1 VIFEVTSVK
10 QGRVKM
16 VMPVGNIKVT
26 CLDCGWHK
34 VIYQSSDVV
43 MLPKQCK
50 KCGGLRLET
59 ANGKYAKIFATKV
72 IKTVGG

>member
-1 VIFEVTSVK
+1 
-10 QGRVKM
+10 M

-50 KCGGLRLET
+50 KCGGESLSTEIMTMRYMLR
-59 ANGKYAKIFATKV
+59 KIFRL
-72 IKTVGG
+72 KT

>member
-1 VIFEVTSVK
+1 
-10 QGRVKM
+10 
-16 VMPVGNIKVT
+16 MPVGNIKVT

-59 ANGKYAKIFATKV
+59 QMVSTPKSFLQKLLKRI
-72 IKTVGG
+72 

>member
-1 VIFEVTSVK
+1 
-10 QGRVKM
+10 M

-50 KCGGLRLET
+50 KCGGLRLES
-59 ANGKYAKIFATKV
+59 AMVNKSKSLLQRLLNL
-72 IKTVGG
+72 GG